1 MFNEENIN
9 NVIMKNMNNI
19 LMIINMLTPQITQ
32 KISWFKRT
40 NEIWF
45 NCVKLNLQALGNIA
59 LSKLSGIVYKQGKG
73 KFTGNLHI

>member
-32 KISWFKRT
+32 KIS
-40 NEIWF
+40 
-45 NCVKLNLQALGNIA
+45 
-59 LSKLSGIVYKQGKG
+59 
-73 KFTGNLHI
+73 